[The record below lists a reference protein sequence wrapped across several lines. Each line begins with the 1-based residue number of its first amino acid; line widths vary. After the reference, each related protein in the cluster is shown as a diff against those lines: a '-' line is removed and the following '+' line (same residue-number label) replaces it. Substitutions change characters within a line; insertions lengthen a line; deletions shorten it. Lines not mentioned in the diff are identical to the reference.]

1 MLLQVRDL
9 KTYFHTE
16 AGPARAVDGVSF
28 DVEAGETMCLVGES
42 GCGKSLTALSI
53 MQLVPQPPGYY
64 AGGSLVYKGHDLMR
78 LPETEKR
85 RLRGR
90 EIAMIF
96 QEPMTSLNPVLTVGF
111 QLMEPLRQHQHLS
124 ESRARQKALDLL
136 AQVYIP
142 DPLQRFAAYPHQ
154 LSGGMKQRVMIA
166 MALACEPGLL
176 IADEPTTAVDVTVQ
190 AEILTLMKTLQAQK
204 GTAILLITH
213 DLGIVAEV
221 ADRVAIMYAGRI
233 VEMAS
238 RDRLLHNPA
247 HPYTIKLLQSLPSRI
262 RRHQALHTIE
272 GRVPPPQ
279 ALPPGCRFAPRCH
292 MVQAGCWQIDPGLL
306 RVDADHAAACILYD
320 AGRQGRRITPA
331 EVRVPPVPRP
341 RPPGHTTA
349 VPLVRLSGVR
359 VHFPIRRGVL
369 QRIAGYVKAVDGVD
383 LDIRR
388 GQTLALVG
396 ESG

>member
-9 KTYFHTE
+9 KTYFHTKT
-16 AGPARAVDGVSF
+16 GPARAVDGVSF
-28 DVEAGETMCLVGES
+28 DIEAGETFCLVGES

-64 AGGSLVYKGHDLMR
+64 AGGALVYKGRDLMR
-78 LPETEKR
+78 LPEAEKR

-96 QEPMTSLNPVLTVGF
+96 QEPMTSLNPVLTVGY
-111 QLMEPLRQHQHLS
+111 QLMEPLRHHQRLS
-124 ESRARQKALDLL
+124 ESAARAKALDLL

-142 DPLQRFAAYPHQ
+142 DPEQRFAAYPHQ

-221 ADRVAIMYAGRI
+221 ADRVADHVCRPHCGIEPPETTSSTTPPTRI
-233 VEMAS
+233 PSSCCSLSRPAS
-238 RDRLLHNPA
+238 DATKPCIPLRGA
-247 HPYTIKLLQSLPSRI
+247 SLP
-262 RRHQALHTIE
+262 AD
-272 GRVPPPQ
+272 

-292 MVQAGCWQIDPGLL
+292 MVQAACWQVDPGLL
-306 RVDADHAAACILYD
+306 SHRHRSYRGLYS
-320 AGRQGRRITPA
+320 
-331 EVRVPPVPRP
+331 
-341 RPPGHTTA
+341 
-349 VPLVRLSGVR
+349 L
-359 VHFPIRRGVL
+359 
-369 QRIAGYVKAVDGVD
+369 
-383 LDIRR
+383 
-388 GQTLALVG
+388 
-396 ESG
+396 